1 MRKALTILLPILAA
15 CGGGGDD
22 SPTGPGP
29 GPGPST
35 TVGTFTAN
43 LDGAAWVST
52 TNQVAGTSSGQNQ
65 VPGVITMT
73 GTQLVSATNYTTITI
88 TLGYIAGPGTYPLG
102 VNHGTT
108 AGGIGAVFAPQG
120 SAFGTWSTNLTG
132 SAGTVN
138 VTSLTSTRIAGT
150 FQFTAPPQTF
160 TSTTGTRVVTNG
172 AFEMPLPAGFVPA
185 TASNPGSRIS
195 AAINGT
201 PWNGAT
207 VVAVG
212 NGGAFSLGGTT
223 DTLSVS
229 ITTGTVVSAGNSYP
243 IGGSGGASMTVLRSG
258 TSRSWVSGSQNIGT
272 LTITSL
278 TATRVAGTFTATVPA
293 SAGTTGS
300 PLAFTNGTFSIRI
313 NSP

>member
-1 MRKALTILLPILAA
+1 MRKTQTLLLLLLLTG

-29 GPGPST
+29 GPSA
-35 TVGTFTAN
+35 TVGTFTAT
-43 LDGAAWVST
+43 LDGTAWVST
-52 TNQVAGTSSGQNQ
+52 TNQVVGTSGGQNQ

-73 GTQLVSATNYTTITI
+73 GTQVSSATNYTTITV
-88 TLGYIAGPGTYPLG
+88 TLGYIAGTGTYPLG

-108 AGGIGAVFAPQG
+108 AGGIGTVFAPQG
-120 SAFGTWSTNLTG
+120 GSFGTWSTNLTG
-132 SAGTVN
+132 AAGTVN

-172 AFEMPLPAGFVPA
+172 AFDMPLPAGFVAA
-185 TASNPGSRIS
+185 TASNPGSKIS
-195 AAINGT
+195 ATINGAA
-201 PWNGAT
+201 WNGAT

-212 NGGAFSLGGTT
+212 SGGAFALGGTT

-229 ITTGTVVSAGNSYP
+229 IATGTVVSAGNSYP
-243 IGGSGGASMTVLRSG
+243 IGGPSGATMTVLRSG
-258 TSRSWVSGSQNIGT
+258 TSRNWASGNQSTGT
-272 LTITSL
+272 LSITSL
-278 TATRVAGTFTATVPA
+278 TPTRVTGTFTATLA
-293 SAGTTGS
+293 AGAGTTGA
-300 PLAFTNGTFSIRI
+300 LAFTNGTFSIRI